1 MRSSG
6 GNLKYNTPSSAAIA
20 IQTIPQ
26 TKRDLFMGTSLLC
39 KLIAAVL
46 KLVYITGGAMSSTI
60 WYILGVVCGV
70 YPQQNKPAL
79 VAGWH

>member
-1 MRSSG
+1 
-6 GNLKYNTPSSAAIA
+6 
-20 IQTIPQ
+20 
-26 TKRDLFMGTSLLC
+26 MGTSLLC

-70 YPQQNKPAL
+70 YPQQIKPAL
-79 VAGWH
+79 AAGWH